1 MYTHCFQHD
10 RTIRN
15 IVHESYVYSMR
26 QEHAHW
32 HVRGIEGGA
41 GTREREEW
49 SERERDGAREREKEW
64 MGEGGRRK
72 EREKEMERE
81 RTRWREREMGEGER
95 KQLLRSTNLII
106 HIDATHSKML

>member
-32 HVRGIEGGA
+32 HVRGNEGGA

-49 SERERDGAREREKEW
+49 SERERDGARERE
-64 MGEGGRRK
+64 M
-72 EREKEMERE
+72 ERERERDMERERDREMERE
-81 RTRWREREMGEGER
+81 RERDVARER
-95 KQLLRSTNLII
+95 
-106 HIDATHSKML
+106 